1 MLLFLN
7 FISNC
12 LLHSNSTPT
21 HKQVTCNQVYFFLIC
36 VLALSFHV
44 SRLRVLSL
52 GPILFFPFASSLC
65 SIRAACCCSSYT
77 LFFIRGFHAHT
88 LFLYTYTYCCLHLLY
103 SHTCVWLWLCD
114 SLARSNTY
122 NAIRLNFYSSM
133 MAVVIQLLLLLI
145 VRCYSLPSPYMHQVR
160 VFAQNSP
167 IIRQTCGSGCINFPR
182 DAVQTAAPS
191 N

>member
-1 MLLFLN
+1 MFWLFL
-7 FISNC
+7 F
-12 LLHSNSTPT
+12 T
-21 HKQVTCNQVYFFLIC
+21 
-36 VLALSFHV
+36 
-44 SRLRVLSL
+44 SL
-52 GPILFFPFASSLC
+52 GCAFSLSDQFFFSFRPSLC

-133 MAVVIQLLLLLI
+133 MAVVIQLLLLLLI

-167 IIRQTCGSGCINFPR
+167 IISRRVEVDASTFLAMRCKRRRRQIDDVCSEIFLDSPHHIHTIKGLTTLCVLS
-182 DAVQTAAPS
+182 
-191 N
+191 